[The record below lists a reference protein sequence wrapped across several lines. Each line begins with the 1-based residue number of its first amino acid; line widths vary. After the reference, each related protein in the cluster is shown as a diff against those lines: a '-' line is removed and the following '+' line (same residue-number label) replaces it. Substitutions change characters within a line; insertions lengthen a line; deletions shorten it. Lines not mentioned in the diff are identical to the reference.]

1 MIKYNYSSIISQVT
15 GRKMKKEAVKVDK
28 MKASKKPSNP
38 FIGASKTADKMAK
51 GDKKKAAVAKKMMPK
66 KKK

>member
-1 MIKYNYSSIISQVT
+1 
-15 GRKMKKEAVKVDK
+15 MKKEAVKVDK